1 MLSIKVLSSGSQGN
15 CYLLNYNNETLILDC
30 GISIKEIKK
39 GLNFDISRVV
49 GICISHAHLD
59 HSLSVKD
66 LCNMGIKC
74 CNPYEMDLLDGGLPK
89 RMGVTYGSFRVN
101 AFTLPHNNT
110 PNYGY
115 LISVGGQKILYMTDF
130 EYCEYV
136 FTKQKVDHIL
146 IECNYQQELVS
157 RDLPNYEHKIRGHCS
172 LDTCKKFI
180 EINKSEKLKTVLLL
194 HMGAET
200 CNAMECVEQVHK
212 IVGDN
217 VYVNYARKGLEV
229 ELKENGCPF

>member
-1 MLSIKVLSSGSQGN
+1 
-15 CYLLNYNNETLILDC
+15 
-30 GISIKEIKK
+30 
-39 GLNFDISRVV
+39 
-49 GICISHAHLD
+49 
-59 HSLSVKD
+59 
-66 LCNMGIKC
+66 MGIKC

-172 LDTCKKFI
+172 LDTCKNFI
-180 EINKSEKLKTVLLL
+180 QVNKSENLKTVLLL
-194 HMGAET
+194 HMGADT
-200 CNAMECVEQVHK
+200 CNPMECVEEVQE

-217 VYVNYARKGLEV
+217 VYVNYARKGLEI